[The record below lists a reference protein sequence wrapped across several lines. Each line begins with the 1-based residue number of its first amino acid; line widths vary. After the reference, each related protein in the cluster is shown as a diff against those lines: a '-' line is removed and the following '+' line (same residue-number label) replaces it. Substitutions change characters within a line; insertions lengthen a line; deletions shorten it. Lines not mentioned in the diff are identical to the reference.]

1 MIDIVDRLN
10 DKVSWIDIIR
20 SETSTILLGP
30 IMKEAAK
37 TIDDLRWDVQRLG
50 RVVRKLEERLKT

>member
-1 MIDIVDRLN
+1 MTDIVDRLN
-10 DKVSWIDIIR
+10 DRVSWIDIVR
-20 SETSTILLGP
+20 SD
-30 IMKEAAK
+30 MKEAAK